1 MEDTSYIKLFRKI
14 LKSPIW
20 DNEKALKIWLW
31 CLLKATHIER
41 TQLVGQRK
49 VNLEKGQLIFGRKKA
64 SEELNMTE
72 STIYKYI
79 KLLEELQMIDIE
91 SNTKFSIITIK
102 KWEEYQIEELK
113 QNSNNKITGCNLTNT
128 INTEEIET
136 AKITA
141 KEQQSNTNKNVK
153 NIYFNLFNKY
163 KEQLS
168 QVRFSQRIKL
178 INELKNTL
186 EYNELP
192 LQEQDNLYNALM
204 SI

>member
-49 VNLEKGQLIFGRKKA
+49 VNLEKGQFIFGRKKA

-79 KLLEELQMIDIE
+79 KILEELQMINIE

-102 KWEEYQIEELK
+102 KWEEYQVEELK
-113 QNSNNKITGCNLTNT
+113 QNSNNKVTGCNLTNI
-128 INTEEIET
+128 INTEEIKT
-136 AKITA
+136 VKITT

-163 KEQLS
+163 KEQLA
-168 QVRFSQRIKL
+168 QVRFSQRIKI
-178 INELKNTL
+178 INELKKSL
-186 EYNELP
+186 EYNELTM
-192 LQEQDNLYNALM
+192 QEQDDLYNALM